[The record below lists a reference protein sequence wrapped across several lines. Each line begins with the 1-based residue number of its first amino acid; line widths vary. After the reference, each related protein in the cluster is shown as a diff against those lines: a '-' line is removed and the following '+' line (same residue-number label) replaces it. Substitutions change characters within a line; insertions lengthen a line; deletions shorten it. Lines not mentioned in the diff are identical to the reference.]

1 MKTFNFNPC
10 DLFSALFLFS
20 LFFCF
25 LTRTLCECPY
35 ALGCWQFPVFSF
47 TTQIWYDKWRKH
59 GVSIATHLSA
69 NESAHTMFNF
79 FHYESLRRVCRHFC
93 LNRRHPSF
101 RLSILFLIFR
111 NIRPVR
117 CNRIYTIV
125 ECLSMPPKERKK
137 KQNKNLKNFYSA
149 KFSKKTYLNR
159 IF

>member
-1 MKTFNFNPC
+1 MIC
-10 DLFSALFLFS
+10 FLLCFCF
-20 LFFCF
+20 LYFFCF

-47 TTQIWYDKWRKH
+47 TTQIWYDKWRRH
-59 GVSIATHLSA
+59 GVSITTHLSA
-69 NESAHTMFNF
+69 NESANTMFNF

-111 NIRPVR
+111 NICPVR

-137 KQNKNLKNFYSA
+137 KRNKNLKNFNSA

>member
-1 MKTFNFNPC
+1 MIC
-10 DLFSALFLFS
+10 FL
-20 LFFCF
+20 LCFCF
-25 LTRTLCECPY
+25 LYFFVFSHGLSASALTHLVVDSFLSFLSRLKYDTTNEESMASQLQLTYRPTRARTLC
-35 ALGCWQFPVFSF
+35 L
-47 TTQIWYDKWRKH
+47 
-59 GVSIATHLSA
+59 
-69 NESAHTMFNF
+69 NF

-111 NIRPVR
+111 NICPVR

-137 KQNKNLKNFYSA
+137 KRNKNLKNFNSA

>member
-10 DLFSALFLFS
+10 DLFFALFLFS

-25 LTRTLCECPY
+25 LTWTLCECPY

-59 GVSIATHLSA
+59 GVSITTHLSA
-69 NESAHTMFNF
+69 NKSAHTKFNF

-137 KQNKNLKNFYSA
+137 KA
-149 KFSKKTYLNR
+149 KQKFKEL
-159 IF
+159 